1 MMSDAYLSA
10 RSAHKSFDG
19 KSVLAGIDASVNAG
33 DVVGLLGANGA
44 GKTTLIEML
53 LGLTPPNSG
62 SVEMFGAKSTDAPA
76 ALKRRVGFV
85 PQGDELIGTLNG
97 RQYLD
102 LIASFYDSWDGE
114 LVERLVLLWD
124 IDTRKL
130 IRKYSVGQRQK
141 LAIVAALAH
150 RPDVLVLDEPVA
162 SLDPAARRQFLKQIV
177 DVTTDANRAVVFSSH
192 IVSDLE
198 RLANRVWILKGGRL
212 IWNGELDALK
222 ESVIRVHLP
231 SSAVD
236 AARTRLRQ
244 VISIRETG
252 GAGSRMVALRAPDED
267 WSSLEDLL
275 GADARIE
282 RMNLEEIF
290 VELHP

>member
-1 MMSDAYLSA
+1 MMSDEYLSA

-44 GKTTLIEML
+44 GKTTLIEMM
-53 LGLTPPNSG
+53 LGLSPPTSG
-62 SVEMFGAKSTDAPA
+62 SVEMFGAKAIEAPA

-85 PQGDELIGTLNG
+85 AQGDELIGTLKG

-102 LIASFYDSWDGE
+102 LIASFYDSWDRE
-114 LVERLVLLWD
+114 VVERLVLLWG
-124 IDTRKL
+124 IDL
-130 IRKYSVGQRQK
+130 GQVIRNYSTGQRQK

-150 RPDVLVLDEPVA
+150 TPELLVLDEPVA
-162 SLDPAARRQFLKQIV
+162 SLDPVARRQFLKQIV
-177 DVTTDANRAVVFSSH
+177 EVTTDERRAVLFSTH

-198 RLANRVWILKGGRL
+198 RLANRVWILKNGRL

-222 ESVIRVHLP
+222 ESVIRVHVP
-231 SSAVD
+231 KSTADVT
-236 AARTRLRQ
+236 RTRLRQ
-244 VISIRETG
+244 TISVRE
-252 GAGSRMVALRAPDED
+252 AGSAGCRIVALRAPDED
-267 WSSLEDLL
+267 WSHLDELL
-275 GADARIE
+275 GAEARIE
-282 RMNLEEIF
+282 HLNLEDIF